1 MHNKFQWPTMFSGLK
16 GATWANLPNEISAG
30 ITLAALII
38 PLNIGYA
45 QVAGLPPV
53 FGLYA
58 GIIPLAIFA
67 LFTGSRHVVPSPDAS
82 SSAIVGA
89 ILIGF
94 AAQETRCGCSMPWHL
109 PSGKIGCIPPTAM
122 PSRPFAGRRGKRH
135 RKRQHSQIRNV
146 IKEISYG

>member
-1 MHNKFQWPTMFSGLK
+1 MSMAHKVKWPTMFKGLQ
-16 GATWANLPNEISAG
+16 GMTLANLPSEVSAG

-58 GIIPLAIFA
+58 GIIPLVIFAIF
-67 LFTGSRHVVPSPDAS
+67 TSSRHVVGSPDAA

-89 ILIGF
+89 VLIGF
-94 AAQETRCGCSMPWHL
+94 ASVGDPLRVQYALALAVMCGL
-109 PSGKIGCIPPTAM
+109 
-122 PSRPFAGRRGKRH
+122 
-135 RKRQHSQIRNV
+135 
-146 IKEISYG
+146 